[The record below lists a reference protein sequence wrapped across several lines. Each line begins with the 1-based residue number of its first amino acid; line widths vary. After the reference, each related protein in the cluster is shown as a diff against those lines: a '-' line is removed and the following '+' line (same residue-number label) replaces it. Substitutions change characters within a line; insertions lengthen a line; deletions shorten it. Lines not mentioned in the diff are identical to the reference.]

1 MRDDDML
8 DDEATAEVGA
18 NLSAHAA
25 YVTRLILAFGER
37 LPIVGSPMD
46 SDQAAAASLSIAQ
59 HAMARVLIAACTT
72 SKDGAPYVNPEWVG
86 SSFRQLGR
94 QLGTCIAAYAEL
106 GSMILESDT
115 GVEVTLPPEFVPAVD
130 PKLYIALT
138 PAEVQS
144 GFSRVKWAQ
153 GLIEQLPADHD
164 GRNSWLLNYGI
175 GPEAETLRVR
185 WMAETGNPP
194 LPDWP
199 APARGA

>member
-1 MRDDDML
+1 MPKPDDTF
-8 DDEATAEVGA
+8 DDGPGA
-18 NLSAHAA
+18 VLAGHAA
-25 YVTRLILAFGER
+25 YVARLILAFGAR
-37 LPIVGSPMD
+37 LPILPDETVED
-46 SDQAAAASLSIAQ
+46 SRIAASLSIAQ

-72 SKDGAPYVNPEWVG
+72 SKDGAPYVNPDWLV
-86 SSFRQLGR
+86 SAFRQLGS
-94 QLGTCIAAYAEL
+94 QLRDCVCVYAEL
-106 GSMILESDT
+106 DPDIDVAP
-115 GVEVTLPPEFVPAVD
+115 GVTVTLPPEFVPVVD

-153 GLIEQLPADHD
+153 GLIEQMPADHD

-175 GPEAETLRVR
+175 GLEAETLRMR